1 VSIVVDVQTVSVMLA
16 SASVVAG
23 VVYYA
28 LQLRHQSKTR
38 QSDMVMRLYSYYC
51 SEEYSRASGRYLAT
65 EFKDYED
72 FQEKYGVV
80 GEHPVTTAFYIV
92 MTFFEGIGVLLKR
105 KLADI
110 GLLYDLFAVKMP
122 WEKVEP
128 MIQDIRKHFG
138 EPRLF
143 EWFEYLYNETKK
155 YEQKLQ
161 QEGAQ
166 NG

>member
-1 VSIVVDVQTVSVMLA
+1 VLTMVDIQTISIAIA
-16 SASVVAG
+16 SGSVVLAAI
-23 VVYYA
+23 YYIF
-28 LQLRHQSKTR
+28 QIRHQGKTR
-38 QSDMVMRLYSYYC
+38 QTDMIMRLYSYYC

-65 EFKDYED
+65 EFKNYED

-92 MTFFEGIGVLLKR
+92 MTFFEGVGVLLKR

-110 GLLYDLFAVKMP
+110 GLIYDLFAVKTP

-143 EWFEYLYNETKK
+143 ESFEYLYNEMKK

-161 QEGAQ
+161 
-166 NG
+166 